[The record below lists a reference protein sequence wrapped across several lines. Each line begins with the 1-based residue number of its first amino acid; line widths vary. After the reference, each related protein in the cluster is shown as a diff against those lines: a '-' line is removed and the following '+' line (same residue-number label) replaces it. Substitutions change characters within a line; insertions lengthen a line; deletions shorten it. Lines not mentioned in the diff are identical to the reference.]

1 MFDIL
6 NFLKVSESLY
16 CSGQPTESQLQK
28 IADENFSVI
37 INLGLNDQDY
47 SLLSEKYFVENL
59 NIKYFHLPVLFDNP
73 TIQDLTLFFEKM
85 KQNANEKILVHCAA
99 NYRAS
104 IFVALHLF
112 AFKKL
117 QENEIENFITDV
129 WMPDHNWQAF
139 IDEAIEYI
147 KSNFP
152 YF

>member
-1 MFDIL
+1 MFNIL
-6 NFLKVSESLY
+6 NFNKVSESLS
-16 CSGQPTESQLQK
+16 CSGQPSESQLQK

-47 SLLSEKYFVENL
+47 SLPNEKFSVEKL
-59 NIKYFHLPVLFDNP
+59 NIKYFHLPILFDNP

-85 KQNANEKILVHCAA
+85 KENENEKILVHCAA

-104 IFVALHLF
+104 VFVALHLF
-112 AFKKL
+112 TVKKI
-117 QENEIENFITDV
+117 QENEIENFITEV
-129 WMPDHNWQAF
+129 WMPDHKWQAF